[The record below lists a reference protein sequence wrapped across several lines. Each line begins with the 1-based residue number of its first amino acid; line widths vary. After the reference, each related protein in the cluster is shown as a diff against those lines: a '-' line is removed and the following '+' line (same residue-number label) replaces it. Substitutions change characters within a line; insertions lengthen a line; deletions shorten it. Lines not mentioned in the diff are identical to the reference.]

1 MDEVGLFNVVSRVVV
16 GMLVVFDLS
25 VSLEAVTMDRA
36 HYWALNAVGVVVIC
50 CIFII
55 LRTVFRRRQ
64 KKRRRQ

>member
-1 MDEVGLFNVVSRVVV
+1 MDEVGFFNVVIRVVV

-36 HYWALNAVGVVVIC
+36 HYWALNAIGVFVIC
-50 CIFII
+50 CLFITLRI
-55 LRTVFRRRQ
+55 LFRRKQ